1 MIVRIMAEGQY
12 RLSDEAFER
21 LKDIDDHLLTALEE
35 HDGTRFHR
43 LFRDA
48 LAVVRN
54 GEPLAQ
60 SLETSD
66 LVLPPAE
73 TSMEEARRLM
83 EAE

>member
-48 LAVVRN
+48 LTVVRN